1 MKRWSIALAVLLG
14 MAGVGAGAGAPA
26 ASAATTTCLVVDT
39 NSNHSYTSLEAAVTA
54 AAPGDTVF
62 VKGTCTGTTE
72 IGKNLTVS
80 GQSASGTKTATLNGG
95 GAGRVLTVDTGYSIT
110 LNALIITGGGSG
122 APIDG
127 AGIENLG
134 TLTLNGTIITGN
146 STGCS
151 NGSGG
156 GGGINNGGTVILNN
170 SSVVANTACFGGGIY
185 NTGTVTLNTG
195 SAVTHNIAV
204 QPPPGPSGGGIFNA
218 CGTVTVNDSSTIT
231 LNFPDQIVTVC

>member
-14 MAGVGAGAGAPA
+14 MAGAGAGATA

-54 AAPGDTVF
+54 AAQGDTVF

-80 GQSASGTKTATLNGG
+80 GQSASGTKTAALNGG
-95 GAGRVLTVDTGYSIT
+95 GAGRVLTVDTGYSVT

-127 AGIENLG
+127 ADIENLG

-151 NGSGG
+151 NGSGV
-156 GGGINNGGTVILNN
+156 GGGINNGGTVILNNN

-185 NTGTVTLNTG
+185 STGTVTLNTG
-195 SAVTHNIAV
+195 SAVTRNITV
-204 QPPPGPSGGGIFNA
+204 QPPPSGGGIFNA